1 MTVPRAGLSPKSHCS
16 TLALAGIMQLS
27 PGTNM
32 RPEVLMTRNVSARG
46 PEKRARWSGVSRRSI
61 VAVAMALMSTT
72 AIGACASGHSQHRG
86 GTDQQIIVHLTNDL
100 TPPSDV
106 TVYAV
111 SQGGIRRLLGD
122 VPPNKDRALKIPSDI
137 FPGTSFR
144 IVAERT
150 GGRPVVSQPIT
161 ATSGTQMID
170 WDLQTNAMWF
180 PETAS

>member
-1 MTVPRAGLSPKSHCS
+1 MPVPRAGLSPKSHCS
-16 TLALAGIMQLS
+16 TLAVAGNMQLS
-27 PGTNM
+27 PTTNM
-32 RPEVLMTRNVSARG
+32 KPEVVMTRNVSARRR
-46 PEKRARWSGVSRRSI
+46 EKRARWSGVWRRSI
-61 VAVAMALMSTT
+61 VAAALALMATT
-72 AIGACASGHSQHRG
+72 AVGACASGHSHRG
-86 GTDQQIIVHLTNDL
+86 GGEQQIIVHLTNDL

-111 SQGGIRRLLGD
+111 SEGGIRRLLGE

-170 WDLQTNAMWF
+170 WDLQTNSMWF
-180 PETAS
+180 PETAG